1 MGCGLHR
8 TGEANRPYRCTFETE
23 CALCSHVRAQAKLLR
38 IGGTLSL
45 DYTIVAKIGSNFQLK
60 IYLRLRGLLATVT
73 VPRAGHDENSPQQ
86 DREPALRRHLA

>member
-38 IGGTLSL
+38 IGASAVLSL
-45 DYTIVAKIGSNFQLK
+45 DYTMVAKIGSN
-60 IYLRLRGLLATVT
+60 YLYLSKAK
-73 VPRAGHDENSPQQ
+73 RAARDCHSSPC
-86 DREPALRRHLA
+86 RS